1 MPKYQT
7 ILFDLDG
14 TLTDPKEGILNSIEY
29 ALQKFS
35 IQINQRDELI
45 PFIGPPLQES
55 FQKFFSFDKEQSWQA
70 VQYYREYFVKQGLFE
85 NKVYPGI
92 PKLLERLRA
101 DHRVLAVATSK
112 PTVYSER
119 IIERFKL
126 KQYFQLVIG
135 SNLDGSRVTKTEVI
149 SETLAGLSVSKHD
162 SVIMIGD
169 REHDIIGAK
178 NNHIGSI
185 GVTYGYGS
193 KKELKEAG
201 ATYLAATI
209 EEIEKVLF
217 LVDSK
222 T

>member
-29 ALQKFS
+29 ALQKFN

-55 FQKFFSFDKEQSWQA
+55 FQKFFSFDKEQAWQA
-70 VQYYREYFVKQGLFE
+70 VQYYREYFAKQGLFE

-92 PKLLERLRA
+92 PKLLERLRT

-112 PTVYSER
+112 PTIYSER
-119 IIERFKL
+119 ILERFKL
-126 KQYFQLVIG
+126 KQYFHLIIG
-135 SNLDGSRVTKTEVI
+135 SNLDGTRVAKTEVI
-149 SETLAGLSVSKHD
+149 RETLAGLSVIKNE

-169 REHDIIGAK
+169 REHDIFGAK
-178 NNHIGSI
+178 NNHINSI

-193 KKELKEAG
+193 KKELEDAG
-201 ATYLAATI
+201 ATYFAASI
-209 EEIEKVLF
+209 EELGKVLY
-217 LVDSK
+217 SA
-222 T
+222 